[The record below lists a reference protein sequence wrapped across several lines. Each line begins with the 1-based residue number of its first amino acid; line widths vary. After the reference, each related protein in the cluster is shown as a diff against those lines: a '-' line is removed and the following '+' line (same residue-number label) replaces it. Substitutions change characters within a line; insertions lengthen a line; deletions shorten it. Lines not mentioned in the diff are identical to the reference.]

1 MLLAEQCSPILQDA
15 QSELI
20 SCLRGMIGK
29 IVPIQGAAFGDAI
42 RFTWLGQE

>member
-1 MLLAEQCSPILQDA
+1 MLSSEQCLMILQDA

-29 IVPIQGAAFGDAI
+29 IVSIQNVAFGDAI